1 MREILK
7 FKVGMNSY
15 SNFSK
20 ILRSRS
26 FGKLNYTKVNIKVLE
41 FTKVE
46 IFIVNKC
53 KRFQHE

>member
-41 FTKVE
+41 FTKVK
-46 IFIVNKC
+46 IFIINKR
-53 KRFQHE
+53 KRF